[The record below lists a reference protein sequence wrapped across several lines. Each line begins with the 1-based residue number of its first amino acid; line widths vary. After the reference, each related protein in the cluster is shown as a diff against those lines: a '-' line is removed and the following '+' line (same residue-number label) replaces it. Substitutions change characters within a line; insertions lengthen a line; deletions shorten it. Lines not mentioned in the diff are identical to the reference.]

1 MTKIILDTNIVF
13 SALAF
18 DKSLESLLIFV
29 MDNPEKFQIF
39 RSHNTSFELTEKL
52 NSQKFLAYR
61 NFNLDQ
67 VNNFLDLYF
76 QKAIL
81 IFPSQ
86 KINLSRDLDDN
97 KFLELAKE
105 VRADY
110 LITGDKDLLTLKTF
124 EKTKILKP
132 SQFLELGL

>member
-1 MTKIILDTNIVF
+1 
-13 SALAF
+13 
-18 DKSLESLLIFV
+18 

>member
-1 MTKIILDTNIVF
+1 MTKIILDTNIIF

-39 RSHNTSFELTEKL
+39 KSHNTSFELTEKL

-105 VRADY
+105 VGADY